1 MIKTIINPA
10 KRYEIIKS
18 DILYRNVEW
27 RLLGVNYCNFRV
39 EMRKQ
44 LIDCDTQ
51 YNYYIALVEQATN
64 AVIAYTPALGL
75 YQARF
80 VCAGIN
86 AAAYFVQS
94 AKWSDFW
101 KY

>member
-1 MIKTIINPA
+1 
-10 KRYEIIKS
+10 
-18 DILYRNVEW
+18 
-27 RLLGVNYCNFRV
+27 
-39 EMRKQ
+39 MRKQ
-44 LIDCDTQ
+44 LIDCDPQ

-64 AVIAYTPALGL
+64 AVLAYTPALGL

-86 AAAYFVQS
+86 AAACFVQS
-94 AKWSDFW
+94 AKLSDFW

>member
-1 MIKTIINPA
+1 MQKTIIDPQ
-10 KRYEIIKS
+10 KRYEIIQS
-18 DILYRNVEW
+18 DILYKNVDW
-27 RLLGVNYCNFRV
+27 RLFGVNYCNFRV

-51 YNYYIALVEQATN
+51 YNYYIALVENVTN
-64 AVIAYTPALGL
+64 EVLAYTPALGL

-86 AAAYFVQS
+86 AAACFLQS
-94 AKWSDFW
+94 AKLSDFW